1 MTDATLIHE
10 LPGSREQPTA
20 VTGRHLPALNGLRA
34 AAVIGVVAYHLQFGW
49 ASGGYLGVDLFF
61 VLSGF
66 LITTLLLEEWG
77 GTGRVDLAAFWGRRA
92 RRLLPALFLV
102 VGALALYLIL
112 NARLGPPA
120 PTPSSTSRA
129 CGATP
134 SPPCST

>member
-10 LPGSREQPTA
+10 LPGAREQPTA

-34 AAVIGVVAYHLQFGW
+34 VAVIGVVAYHLQFGW

-77 GTGRVDLAAFWGRRA
+77 ERAASTW
-92 RRLLPALFLV
+92 LPS
-102 VGALALYLIL
+102 GDG
-112 NARLGPPA
+112 GPGGSCR
-120 PTPSSTSRA
+120 PSSSSSARS
-129 CGATP
+129 P
-134 SPPCST
+134 ST